1 MSSKK
6 ASEAIPQRRGRVA
19 RQRTDALFVEA
30 LLPRPIPTRF
40 ATRLFRTAQRD
51 IEYEVLADLAS
62 RGNLYGASWPVS
74 SWARL
79 NGQKLVNRTILAEV
93 PGLSISHHC
102 LANGSDGY
110 VYPIRDLRVWRL
122 CSGVSTT
129 AAIPRGTRI
138 RLEVGRTPI
147 STVLGALEHYG
158 SIALLPCRVEDVAP
172 RFLVLVNA
180 SAAAIANAPRRCT
193 KSSAHVTTEAAPG
206 SVARAEGISQSIRAM
221 KRCG

>member
-1 MSSKK
+1 MQ
-6 ASEAIPQRRGRVA
+6 ASDAQVQVSISNQHPGLTISERMHFLWRR
-19 RQRTDALFVEA
+19 F
-30 LLPRPIPTRF
+30 LPRPIPTRF

-51 IEYEVLADLAS
+51 IEYDVLADLAG
-62 RGNLYGASWPVS
+62 RGSLYGASWPVS

-110 VYPIRDLRVWRL
+110 VHPIRDLMVWRL
-122 CSGVSTT
+122 CNGASTT
-129 AAIPRGTRI
+129 AAIPRGARI
-138 RLEVGRTPI
+138 RLEVGRIPI
-147 STVLGALEHYG
+147 STVLGALEHDG

-180 SAAAIANAPRRCT
+180 SAAAIANAPSRRS
-193 KSSAHVTTEAAPG
+193 KASP
-206 SVARAEGISQSIRAM
+206 RKPPQPL
-221 KRCG
+221 